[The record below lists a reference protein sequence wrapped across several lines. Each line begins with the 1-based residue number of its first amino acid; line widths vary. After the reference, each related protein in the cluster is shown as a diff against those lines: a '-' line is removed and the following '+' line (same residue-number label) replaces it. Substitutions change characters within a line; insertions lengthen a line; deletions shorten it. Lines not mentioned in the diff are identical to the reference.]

1 MRLKTD
7 LTLEQVWLAQVRIE
21 PTEGETKT
29 RLEFRAD
36 LTPDIA
42 EALGCRDLVYAGNV
56 PRSGVDSMV
65 LEGEER
71 NCEVHLEREKISMRL
86 LTKSVG
92 HAKVVFEGTGPQ
104 LKFQVAMEGYAI
116 TAAELAVELKND
128 PVTLVFKP
136 AQMELPLTAK
146 AEEADEAKEAD
157 ANFMSELGIGDKPE
171 EEADAAGQE

>member
-1 MRLKTD
+1 MRLKQD
-7 LTLEQVWLAQVRIE
+7 LTLEQVWLAKVGIE

-42 EALGCRDLVYAGNV
+42 ESLGCRELVYAGNV

-104 LKFQVAMEGYAI
+104 LKFQVVMEGYAI

-128 PVTLVFKP
+128 PVKLVFKP
-136 AQMELPLTAK
+136 AQMELPLTEK
-146 AEEADEAKEAD
+146 AEAGKEAD
-157 ANFMSELGIGDKPE
+157 ANFMEEMGIGDKPVE
-171 EEADAAGQE
+171 ETDGKPE